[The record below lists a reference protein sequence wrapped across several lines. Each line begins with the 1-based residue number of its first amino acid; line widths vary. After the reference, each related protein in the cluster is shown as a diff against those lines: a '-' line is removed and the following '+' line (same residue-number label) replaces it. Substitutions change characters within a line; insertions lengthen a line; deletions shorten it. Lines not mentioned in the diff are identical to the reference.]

1 MILLQAMPTT
11 TAPAPMVRMPALRM
25 VGAIPAAMEEMGAAP
40 ATVTEEGT
48 VVEMAVVTAV
58 VTEAIEP
65 LSPGARPCAAASHLC
80 PQDVGLRG
88 ASPPVTVP

>member
-11 TAPAPMVRMPALRM
+11 TAPAPIVRMPALRM
-25 VGAIPAAMEEMGAAP
+25 VGAIPAAMAEMGAAP

-48 VVEMAVVTAV
+48 VAEMAV